1 MLILLY
7 SLKKYMG
14 VIAKNPKLTTLYYH
28 GDNKNVNAYLGVM
41 NSLRSETKTID
52 LSQTK
57 LTGTQW
63 AELAS
68 YLDRSPDELIY
79 KEHPYFIEKF
89 GNPNAKLEDHDALR
103 ILQTHPE
110 ILLNPIALR
119 GQKAVIAEH
128 PNDITRLQESDSG
141 DVPIP

>member
-1 MLILLY
+1 
-7 SLKKYMG
+7 MG
-14 VIAKNPKLTTLYYH
+14 VIAKDPKLTTLYYH
-28 GDNKNVNAYLGVM
+28 PENKNVNAYLAVM
-41 NSLRSETKTID
+41 ESLRSETNTID

-68 YLDRSPDELIY
+68 YLNKKPDELIY

-89 GNPNAKLEDHDALR
+89 NKATAELEDHDALR

-119 GQKAVIAEH
+119 NKKAVVAEH
-128 PNDITRLQESDSG
+128 PNDITRLQNSDSG